1 MILPGSEPRV
11 GTIPAKI
18 GYEISLEYQ
27 LGKVMWCAEN
37 FFEKFIADRDI
48 NDLEDETYFHLDA
61 LINGAVTLIEYYYS
75 NVIYSLMGTIL
86 EAPKKIEFRAFS
98 KSNYASKKAEIFK
111 KYKIGEL
118 TRGDDSDTEKYRK
131 QCEEQFDSYLDFIL
145 KGKYELLFELNNHI
159 KHNGR
164 LNGFWLKRL
173 LPGNYFIKYHS
184 INFDN
189 DFSFL
194 LKNKT
199 IKKLLSI
206 DYNDFSTVDLELL
219 FEGGPYEMLGHHGYN
234 IYFNNDDW
242 VYVKGINR
250 VGITSLSIIIKICQL
265 SLEIIN
271 HVITSKTGELTTL
284 RKMTELK
291 ATFEKKLTRLL
302 QARNSI

>member
-1 MILPGSEPRV
+1 MILPGYEPRV
-11 GTIPAKI
+11 ATIPAKI

-27 LGKVMWCAEN
+27 LVKVMWCAEN

-75 NVIYSLMGTIL
+75 NVIYSLMGTTL
-86 EAPKKIEFRAFS
+86 EAPKKIDFRAFS
-98 KSNYASKKAEIFK
+98 KSNYAIKKAEIFK

-118 TRGDDSDTEKYRK
+118 TRGDDSDNEKYRK

-145 KGKYELLFELNNHI
+145 NGKYDLLFEINNHI

-173 LPGNYFIKYHS
+173 FPGNHFIKYHS

-206 DYNDFSTVDLELL
+206 DYKVFGTVDLDLL
-219 FEGGPYEMLGHHGYN
+219 FEGGPYEMLGLHGYN
-234 IYFNNDDW
+234 IYFSNDHW
-242 VYVKGINR
+242 IYVKGINR

-302 QARNSI
+302 EMQNS